1 MLSEL
6 PKGELREQRLRKAK
20 AERGQPEPISLY
32 ERVVLLRATAAAP
45 STPPE
50 VRDRILAEIDSSAVI
65 QGAALEHAWKF
76 RARPTQLAPTD
87 RHWIIWLILSGRGWG
102 KTRTGAE
109 WIYEGIEDGTA
120 RSIGLIGPTLKDVWD
135 TMVYGSPDAPGLV
148 RLYDHLPA
156 HLQPD
161 VKRNDRKILFPSG
174 ASASIY
180 TAEEAELRGPNMD
193 RIWCD
198 ELAKWRYLRTL
209 WDNIEMTLRVKG
221 KTPPRICVTTT
232 PRPLALIKE
241 LLDDPDVRVTVGA
254 TFANSSNLARSYQKR
269 LMKRYGNSRLGLQEL
284 FGGLLDDNPDALW
297 QQGIIEATRV
307 DALPPMERV
316 VIAVDPAVSENKR
329 SDLTGIVVVGLGKD
343 GEVYIIDDLT
353 GVILDPTKPG
363 LAYERFEEPHKHTP
377 NEWGDLVIRAYV
389 HYKAD
394 AIVGER
400 NKVGSLVASNVRA
413 AMYRKAYRDGQNPD
427 LASASIKIRTPLATR
442 AKDIRAEPV
451 VTLYEQGRV
460 HHLGHLMQLE
470 QEQTEWN
477 PKTTP
482 VSPNRIDALVHGVTE
497 VSGIGEEVEDNRDG
511 FRGLEEANARIPA
524 TRWDAMLP
532 PGDDGSRFL

>member
-1 MLSEL
+1 MAEL
-6 PKGELREQRLRKAK
+6 AAGELREKRLHKAK

-32 ERVVLLRATAAAP
+32 ERVVLLRATAEAP
-45 STPPE
+45 ATPHD
-50 VRDRILAEIDSSAVI
+50 VRERILGTLDKIGVI

-76 RARPTQLAPTD
+76 RARPTQLAPSD
-87 RHWIIWLILSGRGWG
+87 PHWIIWLILSGRGWG

-109 WIYEGIEDGTA
+109 WVFGRIEDGTA

-135 TMVYGSPDAPGLV
+135 TMVYGSADAPGLV

-156 HLQPD
+156 HMQPD
-161 VKRNDRKILFPSG
+161 VKRNDRKIHFPGG

-193 RIWCD
+193 TIWCD

-241 LLDDPDVRVTVGA
+241 LLDDPDVRLTVGS

-297 QQGIIEATRV
+297 QQGIIEAGRV
-307 DALPPMERV
+307 DTPPTMARV

-329 SDLTGIVVVGLGKD
+329 SDLTGIVVVGLGAD
-343 GEVYIIDDLT
+343 GDVYVLDDLT
-353 GVILDPTKPG
+353 GVILDASKPG
-363 LAYERFEEPHKHTP
+363 LVYERLEEPHKHTP
-377 NEWGDLVIRAYV
+377 NEWGDIVIRAYT

-400 NKVGSLVASNVRA
+400 NKIGSLVASNVRA
-413 AMYRKAYRDGQNPD
+413 AMYRKAHRDGQNPD
-427 LASASIKIRTPLATR
+427 LASAALKIRTPLATR
-442 AKDIRAEPV
+442 GKDIRAEPV

-460 HHLGHLMQLE
+460 HHLGHLVALE

-477 PKTTP
+477 PKVTP

-497 VSGIGEEVEDNRDG
+497 VSGIAEEEGHDHREG
-511 FRGLEEANARIPA
+511 FRGLEEANAAIVP
-524 TRWDAMLP
+524 TRWDALLP
-532 PGDDGSRFL
+532 PDDGGGRYL